1 MRRSTVCCGTLFF
14 IVETRLFMKPFLN
27 LGKTIATALLCTA
40 VLAPAAH
47 AQDKHDAAKKELATR
62 IVNLQK
68 AQDMDALIAQLAGTA
83 NRAVVEAWLP
93 RLDGMPAARQK
104 AVADQLD
111 VELKKFN
118 DDVTRLIKTRNDR
131 ISLDV
136 LVPAYSERFTADE
149 LKQLVAFL
157 ESPVIKKY
165 YAANPHMANLLGQK
179 LVEATRA
186 DVESRIKEFDTR
198 AAKIIGSGNNRNGA
212 ARAGAAARK

>member
-1 MRRSTVCCGTLFF
+1 MNNSMR
-14 IVETRLFMKPFLN
+14 PFLN
-27 LGKTIATALLCTA
+27 LGKTIAAALLCTA

-47 AQDKHDAAKKELATR
+47 AQDKQDAAKKELATR

-93 RLDGMPAARQK
+93 RLDNMPAARQK
-104 AVADQLD
+104 TVADQLD

-118 DDVTRLIKTRNDR
+118 DDVVRLIKTRNER
-131 ISLDV
+131 ISIDV

-186 DVESRIKEFDTR
+186 DVESRIKEFDAR
-198 AAKIIGSGNNRNGA
+198 AAKIIGAGNGRSGSARSGA
-212 ARAGAAARK
+212 ARK